1 MKTGRSIGR
10 FLQKPREEI
19 ASELVSAAC
28 SKISP
33 VLTLRAPT
41 VARLH
46 LLRLPEPPS
55 SKLED
60 IYQLL
65 SMNLMVNLVPD
76 SIFYSGPLYQE
87 QHGFSTF
94 KLQECLS
101 RFVIFLLYQRPR
113 NQCVS
118 PVFFTLLQLIP
129 HLGFLIQLDCLWSK
143 TQCPQL
149 LLIAL
154 QPLSPSTQKQD
165 TKGPKF
171 LK

>member
-1 MKTGRSIGR
+1 MKIERSIGDSCKSLAR
-10 FLQKPREEI
+10 KQQV
-19 ASELVSAAC
+19 SQLVSAAC

-87 QHGFSTF
+87 QHGFSNF

-101 RFVIFLLYQRPR
+101 HFVFCFTRGLGINVLHLCFSHCSSSLLTQ
-113 NQCVS
+113 
-118 PVFFTLLQLIP
+118 VFSSSQTACGVKP
-129 HLGFLIQLDCLWSK
+129 NV
-143 TQCPQL
+143 
-149 LLIAL
+149 
-154 QPLSPSTQKQD
+154 LSCY
-165 TKGPKF
+165 
-171 LK
+171 